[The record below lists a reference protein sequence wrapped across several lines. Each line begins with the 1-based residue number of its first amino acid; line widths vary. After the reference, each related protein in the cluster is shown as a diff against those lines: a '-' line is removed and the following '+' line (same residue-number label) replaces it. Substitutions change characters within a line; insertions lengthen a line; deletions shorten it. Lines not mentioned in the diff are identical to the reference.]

1 MNTAELYDINVARQQ
16 RSNRMEN
23 QRLGFILLYRSIRNK
38 PWGKDVFLRTL
49 WENLLFEAQKGD
61 YVADFKG
68 NKWSLKAGQ
77 LVTTPADLGKNLC
90 DRNGKP
96 ASRDAVNRMLDVFVR
111 DGMISIAGERHKG
124 TVITITNYSDYA
136 QNMDNLPAHNNA
148 HIPAHDKASN
158 SKDSGGGA
166 AHGGAHT
173 SAHHEQ
179 DILNT
184 NVFNDRPRKSKSL
197 PRKAKPEAA
206 VSSPKGDKW
215 GTADDLKAAQ
225 WIFQLITRISP
236 SAKTPNWSGW
246 ANDVRLMREQDS
258 RTHSDICQMFKFA
271 NQDSFWKSNILSPA
285 KLREKWTQ
293 LEAKRNTQ
301 GQGKPSGRPHLDFDN
316 TDWAEGLKV

>member
-1 MNTAELYDINVARQQ
+1 MNTALNNVYRFPGRAPEERPVTPEQSGKGFALIHRQFMDSRLYRDSQAVHLWLHLILKANHTDEEVNTDIGMMIVRRGQMITGRPTLVSETFIPDNKVKSLLRTFESKGMINIESKGRKFSLISIVKYDDFQSQNCPTDVQQ
-16 RSNRMEN
+16 MSNAN
-23 QRLGFILLYRSIRNK
+23 TSKNAPLGDVCPTDVQRLSI
-38 PWGKDVFLRTL
+38 
-49 WENLLFEAQKGD
+49 
-61 YVADFKG
+61 
-68 NKWSLKAGQ
+68 
-77 LVTTPADLGKNLC
+77 
-90 DRNGKP
+90 
-96 ASRDAVNRMLDVFVR
+96 
-111 DGMISIAGERHKG
+111 
-124 TVITITNYSDYA
+124 
-136 QNMDNLPAHNNA
+136 NN
-148 HIPAHDKASN
+148 N
-158 SKDSGGGA
+158 N
-166 AHGGAHT
+166 
-173 SAHHEQ
+173 
-179 DILNT
+179 ILNT
-184 NVFNDRPRKSKSL
+184 NVFNDRPRISKSS

-236 SAKTPNWSGW
+236 SAKTPKWSGW
-246 ANDVRLMREQDS
+246 ANDVRLMREQDN

>member
-1 MNTAELYDINVARQQ
+1 MDSRLYRDSQAVHLWLHLILKANHTDEEVNTDIGMMIVRRGQMITGRPTLVSETFIPDNKVKSLLRTFESKGMINIESKGRKFSLISIVKYDNFQSQNCPTDVQ
-16 RSNRMEN
+16 RMSNANTSEN
-23 QRLGFILLYRSIRNK
+23 APLSDVCPTDVQRLSI
-38 PWGKDVFLRTL
+38 
-49 WENLLFEAQKGD
+49 
-61 YVADFKG
+61 
-68 NKWSLKAGQ
+68 
-77 LVTTPADLGKNLC
+77 
-90 DRNGKP
+90 
-96 ASRDAVNRMLDVFVR
+96 
-111 DGMISIAGERHKG
+111 
-124 TVITITNYSDYA
+124 
-136 QNMDNLPAHNNA
+136 NN
-148 HIPAHDKASN
+148 N
-158 SKDSGGGA
+158 N
-166 AHGGAHT
+166 
-173 SAHHEQ
+173 
-179 DILNT
+179 ILNT
-184 NVFNDRPRKSKSL
+184 NVFNDRPRISKSS

>member
-1 MNTAELYDINVARQQ
+1 MNTALNNVYRFPGRAPEERPVTPEQSGKGFALIHRQFMDSRLYRDSQAVHLWLHLILKANHTDEEVNTDIGMMIVRRGQMITGRPTLVSETFIPDNKVKSLLRTFESKGMINIESKGRKFSLISIVKYDDFQSQNCPTDVQQ
-16 RSNRMEN
+16 MSNAN
-23 QRLGFILLYRSIRNK
+23 TSKNAPLSDVCPTDVQRLSI
-38 PWGKDVFLRTL
+38 
-49 WENLLFEAQKGD
+49 
-61 YVADFKG
+61 
-68 NKWSLKAGQ
+68 
-77 LVTTPADLGKNLC
+77 
-90 DRNGKP
+90 
-96 ASRDAVNRMLDVFVR
+96 
-111 DGMISIAGERHKG
+111 
-124 TVITITNYSDYA
+124 
-136 QNMDNLPAHNNA
+136 NN
-148 HIPAHDKASN
+148 N
-158 SKDSGGGA
+158 N
-166 AHGGAHT
+166 
-173 SAHHEQ
+173 
-179 DILNT
+179 ILNT
-184 NVFNDRPRKSKSL
+184 NVFNDRPRISKSS

-246 ANDVRLMREQDS
+246 ANDVRLMREQDN

-293 LEAKRNTQ
+293 LEARRNTQ

>member
-1 MNTAELYDINVARQQ
+1 MNTALNNVYRFPGRAPEERPVTPEQSGKGFALIHRQFMDSRLYRDSQAVHLWLHLILKANHTDEEVNTDIGMMIVRRGQMITGRPTLVSETFIPDNKVKSLLRTFESKGMINIESKGRKFSLISIVKYDDFQSQNCPTDVQQ
-16 RSNRMEN
+16 MSNAN
-23 QRLGFILLYRSIRNK
+23 TSKNAPLSDVCPTDVQRLSI
-38 PWGKDVFLRTL
+38 
-49 WENLLFEAQKGD
+49 
-61 YVADFKG
+61 
-68 NKWSLKAGQ
+68 
-77 LVTTPADLGKNLC
+77 
-90 DRNGKP
+90 
-96 ASRDAVNRMLDVFVR
+96 
-111 DGMISIAGERHKG
+111 
-124 TVITITNYSDYA
+124 
-136 QNMDNLPAHNNA
+136 NN
-148 HIPAHDKASN
+148 N
-158 SKDSGGGA
+158 N
-166 AHGGAHT
+166 
-173 SAHHEQ
+173 
-179 DILNT
+179 ILNT
-184 NVFNDRPRKSKSL
+184 NVFNDRPRISKSS
-197 PRKAKPEAA
+197 PRKVKPEAA

-316 TDWAEGLKV
+316 TDWAEELKV

>member
-1 MNTAELYDINVARQQ
+1 MNTALNNVYRFPGRAPEERPVTPEQSGKGFALMHRQFMDSRLYRDSQAVHLWLHLILKANHTDEEVNTDIGMMIVRRGQMITGRPTLVSETFIPDNKVKSLLRTFESKGMINIESKGRKFSLISIVKYDDFQSQNCPTDVQRMSNVNA
-16 RSNRMEN
+16 SEN
-23 QRLGFILLYRSIRNK
+23 APLSDVCPTDVQRLSI
-38 PWGKDVFLRTL
+38 
-49 WENLLFEAQKGD
+49 
-61 YVADFKG
+61 
-68 NKWSLKAGQ
+68 
-77 LVTTPADLGKNLC
+77 
-90 DRNGKP
+90 
-96 ASRDAVNRMLDVFVR
+96 
-111 DGMISIAGERHKG
+111 
-124 TVITITNYSDYA
+124 
-136 QNMDNLPAHNNA
+136 NN
-148 HIPAHDKASN
+148 N
-158 SKDSGGGA
+158 N
-166 AHGGAHT
+166 
-173 SAHHEQ
+173 
-179 DILNT
+179 ILNT
-184 NVFNDRPRKSKSL
+184 NVFNDRPRISKSS

-316 TDWAEGLKV
+316 TDWAEGLNV

>member
-1 MNTAELYDINVARQQ
+1 MNTALNNVYRFPGRAPEERPVTPEQSGKGFALIHRQFMDSRLYRDSQAVHLWLHLILKANHTDEEVNTDIGMMIVRRGQMITGRPTLVSETFIPDNKVKSLLRTFESKGMINIESKGRKFSLISIVKYDNFQSQNCPTDVQ
-16 RSNRMEN
+16 RMSNANTSEN
-23 QRLGFILLYRSIRNK
+23 APLSDVCPTDVQRLSI
-38 PWGKDVFLRTL
+38 
-49 WENLLFEAQKGD
+49 
-61 YVADFKG
+61 
-68 NKWSLKAGQ
+68 
-77 LVTTPADLGKNLC
+77 
-90 DRNGKP
+90 
-96 ASRDAVNRMLDVFVR
+96 
-111 DGMISIAGERHKG
+111 
-124 TVITITNYSDYA
+124 
-136 QNMDNLPAHNNA
+136 NN
-148 HIPAHDKASN
+148 N
-158 SKDSGGGA
+158 N
-166 AHGGAHT
+166 
-173 SAHHEQ
+173 
-179 DILNT
+179 ILNT
-184 NVFNDRPRKSKSL
+184 NVFNDRPRISKSS

-301 GQGKPSGRPHLDFDN
+301 GHGKPSGRPHLDFDN

>member
-1 MNTAELYDINVARQQ
+1 MNTALNNVYRFPGRAPEERPVTPEQSGKGFALIHRQFMDSRLYRDSQAVHLWLHLILKANHTDEEVNTDIGMMIVRRGQMITGRPTLVSETFIPDNKVKSLLRTFESKGMINIEPKGRKFSLISIVKYDDFQSQNCPTDVQQ
-16 RSNRMEN
+16 MSNAN
-23 QRLGFILLYRSIRNK
+23 TSKNAPLSDVCPTDVQRLSI
-38 PWGKDVFLRTL
+38 
-49 WENLLFEAQKGD
+49 
-61 YVADFKG
+61 
-68 NKWSLKAGQ
+68 
-77 LVTTPADLGKNLC
+77 
-90 DRNGKP
+90 
-96 ASRDAVNRMLDVFVR
+96 
-111 DGMISIAGERHKG
+111 
-124 TVITITNYSDYA
+124 
-136 QNMDNLPAHNNA
+136 NN
-148 HIPAHDKASN
+148 N
-158 SKDSGGGA
+158 N
-166 AHGGAHT
+166 
-173 SAHHEQ
+173 
-179 DILNT
+179 ILNT
-184 NVFNDRPRKSKSL
+184 NVFNDRPRISKSS

-236 SAKTPNWSGW
+236 SAKIPNWSGW
-246 ANDVRLMREQDS
+246 ANDVRLMREQDN

>member
-1 MNTAELYDINVARQQ
+1 MNTALNNVYRFPGRAPEERPVTPEQSGKGFALIHRQFMDSRLYRDSQAVHLWLHLILKANHTDEEVNTDIGMMIVRRGQMITGRPTLVSETFIPDNKVKSLLRTFESKGMINIESKGRKFSLISIVKYDDFQSQNCPTDVQ
-16 RSNRMEN
+16 RMSNANTSEN
-23 QRLGFILLYRSIRNK
+23 APLSDVCPTDVQRLSI
-38 PWGKDVFLRTL
+38 
-49 WENLLFEAQKGD
+49 
-61 YVADFKG
+61 
-68 NKWSLKAGQ
+68 
-77 LVTTPADLGKNLC
+77 
-90 DRNGKP
+90 
-96 ASRDAVNRMLDVFVR
+96 
-111 DGMISIAGERHKG
+111 
-124 TVITITNYSDYA
+124 
-136 QNMDNLPAHNNA
+136 NN
-148 HIPAHDKASN
+148 N
-158 SKDSGGGA
+158 N
-166 AHGGAHT
+166 
-173 SAHHEQ
+173 
-179 DILNT
+179 ILNT
-184 NVFNDRPRKSKSL
+184 NVFNDRPRISKSS

-246 ANDVRLMREQDS
+246 ANDVRLMREQDN

>member
-1 MNTAELYDINVARQQ
+1 MNTALNNVYRFPGRAPEERPVTPEQSGKGFALIHRQFMDSRLYRDSQAVHLWLHLILKANHTDEEVNTDIGMMIVRRGQMITGRPTLVSETFIPDNKVKSLLRTFESKGMINIESKGRKFSLISIVKYDDFQSQNCPTDVQQ
-16 RSNRMEN
+16 MSSANTSKN
-23 QRLGFILLYRSIRNK
+23 APLSDVCPTDVQRLSI
-38 PWGKDVFLRTL
+38 
-49 WENLLFEAQKGD
+49 
-61 YVADFKG
+61 
-68 NKWSLKAGQ
+68 
-77 LVTTPADLGKNLC
+77 
-90 DRNGKP
+90 
-96 ASRDAVNRMLDVFVR
+96 
-111 DGMISIAGERHKG
+111 
-124 TVITITNYSDYA
+124 
-136 QNMDNLPAHNNA
+136 NN
-148 HIPAHDKASN
+148 N
-158 SKDSGGGA
+158 N
-166 AHGGAHT
+166 
-173 SAHHEQ
+173 
-179 DILNT
+179 ILNT
-184 NVFNDRPRKSKSL
+184 NVFNDRPRISKSS

-246 ANDVRLMREQDS
+246 ANDVRLMREQDN

-316 TDWAEGLKV
+316 TDWAEGLNV

>member
-1 MNTAELYDINVARQQ
+1 MNTALNNVYRFPGKAPEERPVTPEQSGKGFALIHRQFMDSRLYRDSQAVHLWLHLILKANHTDEEVNTDIGMMIVRRGQMITGRPTLVSETFIPDNKVKSLLRTFESKGMINIESKGRKFSLISIVKYDDFQSQNCPTIVQQ
-16 RSNRMEN
+16 MSNAN
-23 QRLGFILLYRSIRNK
+23 TSKNAPLSDVCPTDVQRLSI
-38 PWGKDVFLRTL
+38 
-49 WENLLFEAQKGD
+49 
-61 YVADFKG
+61 
-68 NKWSLKAGQ
+68 
-77 LVTTPADLGKNLC
+77 
-90 DRNGKP
+90 
-96 ASRDAVNRMLDVFVR
+96 
-111 DGMISIAGERHKG
+111 
-124 TVITITNYSDYA
+124 
-136 QNMDNLPAHNNA
+136 NN
-148 HIPAHDKASN
+148 N
-158 SKDSGGGA
+158 N
-166 AHGGAHT
+166 
-173 SAHHEQ
+173 
-179 DILNT
+179 ILNT
-184 NVFNDRPRKSKSL
+184 NVFNDRPRISKSS

>member
-1 MNTAELYDINVARQQ
+1 MNTALNNVYRFPGRAPEERPVTPEQSGKGFALIHRQFMDSRLYRDSQAVHLWLHLILKANHTDEEVNTDIGMMIVRRGQMITGRPTLVSETFIPDNKVKSLLRTFESKGMINIESKGRKFSLISIVKYDDFQSQNCPTDVQ
-16 RSNRMEN
+16 RMSNANTSEN
-23 QRLGFILLYRSIRNK
+23 APLRDVCPTDVQRLSI
-38 PWGKDVFLRTL
+38 
-49 WENLLFEAQKGD
+49 
-61 YVADFKG
+61 
-68 NKWSLKAGQ
+68 
-77 LVTTPADLGKNLC
+77 
-90 DRNGKP
+90 
-96 ASRDAVNRMLDVFVR
+96 
-111 DGMISIAGERHKG
+111 
-124 TVITITNYSDYA
+124 
-136 QNMDNLPAHNNA
+136 NN
-148 HIPAHDKASN
+148 N
-158 SKDSGGGA
+158 N
-166 AHGGAHT
+166 
-173 SAHHEQ
+173 
-179 DILNT
+179 ILNT
-184 NVFNDRPRKSKSL
+184 NVFNDRPRISKSS

-246 ANDVRLMREQDS
+246 ANDVRLMREQDN

-293 LEAKRNTQ
+293 LEAKRNTH

>member
-1 MNTAELYDINVARQQ
+1 MNTALNNVYRFPGRAPEERPVTPEQSGKGFALIHRQFMDSRLYRDSQAVHLWLHLILKANHTDEEVNTDIGMMIVRRGQMITGRPTLVYETFIPDNKVKSLLRTFESKGMINIESKGRKFSLISIVKYDDFQSQNCPTDVQQ
-16 RSNRMEN
+16 MSNANTSEN
-23 QRLGFILLYRSIRNK
+23 APLRDVCPTDVQRLSI
-38 PWGKDVFLRTL
+38 
-49 WENLLFEAQKGD
+49 
-61 YVADFKG
+61 
-68 NKWSLKAGQ
+68 
-77 LVTTPADLGKNLC
+77 
-90 DRNGKP
+90 
-96 ASRDAVNRMLDVFVR
+96 
-111 DGMISIAGERHKG
+111 
-124 TVITITNYSDYA
+124 
-136 QNMDNLPAHNNA
+136 NN
-148 HIPAHDKASN
+148 N
-158 SKDSGGGA
+158 N
-166 AHGGAHT
+166 
-173 SAHHEQ
+173 
-179 DILNT
+179 ILNT
-184 NVFNDRPRKSKSL
+184 NVFNDRPRISKSS

-215 GTADDLKAAQ
+215 GNADDLKAAQ

-246 ANDVRLMREQDS
+246 ANDVRLMREQDN

>member
-1 MNTAELYDINVARQQ
+1 MNTALNNVYRFPGRAPEERPVTPEQSGKGFALIHRQFMDSRLYRDSQAVHLWLHLILKANHTDEEVNTDIGMMIVRRGQMITGRPTLVSETFIPDNKVKSLLRTFESKGMINIESKGRKFSLISIVKYDDFQSQNCPTDVQ
-16 RSNRMEN
+16 RMSNAN
-23 QRLGFILLYRSIRNK
+23 TSKNAPLSDVCPTDVQRLSI
-38 PWGKDVFLRTL
+38 
-49 WENLLFEAQKGD
+49 
-61 YVADFKG
+61 
-68 NKWSLKAGQ
+68 
-77 LVTTPADLGKNLC
+77 
-90 DRNGKP
+90 
-96 ASRDAVNRMLDVFVR
+96 
-111 DGMISIAGERHKG
+111 
-124 TVITITNYSDYA
+124 
-136 QNMDNLPAHNNA
+136 NN
-148 HIPAHDKASN
+148 N
-158 SKDSGGGA
+158 N
-166 AHGGAHT
+166 
-173 SAHHEQ
+173 
-179 DILNT
+179 ILNT
-184 NVFNDRPRKSKSL
+184 NVFNDRPRISKSS

-316 TDWAEGLKV
+316 TDWAEELKV

>member
-1 MNTAELYDINVARQQ
+1 MDSRLYRDSQAVHLWLHLILKANHTDEEVNTDIGMMIVRRGQMITGRPTLVSETFIPDNKVKSLLRTFESKGMINIESKGRKFSLISIVKYDDFQSQNCPTNVQ
-16 RSNRMEN
+16 RMSNEN
-23 QRLGFILLYRSIRNK
+23 TSKNAPIRDVCPTDVQRLSI
-38 PWGKDVFLRTL
+38 
-49 WENLLFEAQKGD
+49 
-61 YVADFKG
+61 
-68 NKWSLKAGQ
+68 
-77 LVTTPADLGKNLC
+77 
-90 DRNGKP
+90 
-96 ASRDAVNRMLDVFVR
+96 
-111 DGMISIAGERHKG
+111 
-124 TVITITNYSDYA
+124 
-136 QNMDNLPAHNNA
+136 NN
-148 HIPAHDKASN
+148 N
-158 SKDSGGGA
+158 
-166 AHGGAHT
+166 
-173 SAHHEQ
+173 
-179 DILNT
+179 ILNT
-184 NVFNDRPRKSKSL
+184 NVFNDRPRISKSS

-246 ANDVRLMREQDS
+246 ANDVRLMREQDN

-271 NQDSFWKSNILSPA
+271 NQDSFWKSNILCPA

>member
-1 MNTAELYDINVARQQ
+1 MNTALNNVYRFPGRAPEERPVKPEQSGKGFALIHRQFMDSRLYRDSQAVHLWLHLILKANHTDEEVNTDIGMMIVRRGQMITGRPTLVSETFIPDNKVKSLLRTFESKGMINIESKGRKFSLISIVKYDDFQSQNCPTDVQ
-16 RSNRMEN
+16 RMSNANTSEN
-23 QRLGFILLYRSIRNK
+23 APLSDACPTDVQRLSI
-38 PWGKDVFLRTL
+38 
-49 WENLLFEAQKGD
+49 
-61 YVADFKG
+61 
-68 NKWSLKAGQ
+68 
-77 LVTTPADLGKNLC
+77 
-90 DRNGKP
+90 
-96 ASRDAVNRMLDVFVR
+96 
-111 DGMISIAGERHKG
+111 
-124 TVITITNYSDYA
+124 
-136 QNMDNLPAHNNA
+136 NN
-148 HIPAHDKASN
+148 N
-158 SKDSGGGA
+158 N
-166 AHGGAHT
+166 
-173 SAHHEQ
+173 
-179 DILNT
+179 ILNT
-184 NVFNDRPRKSKSL
+184 NVFNDRPRISKSS

-246 ANDVRLMREQDS
+246 ANDVRLMREQDN

-293 LEAKRNTQ
+293 LEARRNTQ

>member
-1 MNTAELYDINVARQQ
+1 MNTALNNVYRFPGRAPEERPATPEQSGKGFALIHRQFMDSRLYRDSQAVHLWLHLILKANHTDEEVNTDIGMMIVRRGQMITGRPTLVSETFIPDNKVKSLLRTFESKGMINIESKGRKFSLISIVKYDDFQSQNCPTDVQQ
-16 RSNRMEN
+16 MSNAN
-23 QRLGFILLYRSIRNK
+23 TSKNAPLSDVCPTDVQRLSI
-38 PWGKDVFLRTL
+38 
-49 WENLLFEAQKGD
+49 
-61 YVADFKG
+61 
-68 NKWSLKAGQ
+68 
-77 LVTTPADLGKNLC
+77 
-90 DRNGKP
+90 
-96 ASRDAVNRMLDVFVR
+96 
-111 DGMISIAGERHKG
+111 
-124 TVITITNYSDYA
+124 
-136 QNMDNLPAHNNA
+136 NN
-148 HIPAHDKASN
+148 N
-158 SKDSGGGA
+158 N
-166 AHGGAHT
+166 
-173 SAHHEQ
+173 
-179 DILNT
+179 ILNT
-184 NVFNDRPRKSKSL
+184 NVFNDRPRISKSS

-246 ANDVRLMREQDS
+246 ANDVRLMREQDN

>member
-1 MNTAELYDINVARQQ
+1 MNTALNNVYRFPGRAPEERPVTLEQSGKGFALIHRQFMDSRLYRDSQAVHLWLHLILKANHTDEEVNTDIGMMIVRRGQMITGRPTLVSETFIPDNKVKSLLRTFESKGMINIESKGRKFSLISIVKYDDFQSQNCPTDVQQ
-16 RSNRMEN
+16 MSNAN
-23 QRLGFILLYRSIRNK
+23 TSKNAPLSDVCPTDVQRLSI
-38 PWGKDVFLRTL
+38 
-49 WENLLFEAQKGD
+49 
-61 YVADFKG
+61 
-68 NKWSLKAGQ
+68 
-77 LVTTPADLGKNLC
+77 
-90 DRNGKP
+90 
-96 ASRDAVNRMLDVFVR
+96 
-111 DGMISIAGERHKG
+111 
-124 TVITITNYSDYA
+124 
-136 QNMDNLPAHNNA
+136 NN
-148 HIPAHDKASN
+148 N
-158 SKDSGGGA
+158 N
-166 AHGGAHT
+166 
-173 SAHHEQ
+173 
-179 DILNT
+179 ILNT
-184 NVFNDRPRKSKSL
+184 NVFNDRPRISKSS

-246 ANDVRLMREQDS
+246 ANDVRLMREQDN

>member
-1 MNTAELYDINVARQQ
+1 MNTALNNVYRFPGRAPEERPVTPEQSGKGFALIHRQFMDSRLYRDSQAVHLWLHLILKANHTDEEVNTDIGMMIVRRGQMITGRPTLVSETFIPDNKVKSLLRTFESKGMINIESKGRKFSLISIVKYDDFQSQNCPTDVQQ
-16 RSNRMEN
+16 MSNAN
-23 QRLGFILLYRSIRNK
+23 TSKNAPLSDVCPTDVQRLSI
-38 PWGKDVFLRTL
+38 
-49 WENLLFEAQKGD
+49 
-61 YVADFKG
+61 
-68 NKWSLKAGQ
+68 
-77 LVTTPADLGKNLC
+77 
-90 DRNGKP
+90 
-96 ASRDAVNRMLDVFVR
+96 
-111 DGMISIAGERHKG
+111 
-124 TVITITNYSDYA
+124 
-136 QNMDNLPAHNNA
+136 NN
-148 HIPAHDKASN
+148 N
-158 SKDSGGGA
+158 N
-166 AHGGAHT
+166 
-173 SAHHEQ
+173 
-179 DILNT
+179 ILNT
-184 NVFNDRPRKSKSL
+184 NVFNDRPRISKSS

-206 VSSPKGDKW
+206 VSSPKGDEW

-246 ANDVRLMREQDS
+246 ANDVRLMREQDN

>member
-1 MNTAELYDINVARQQ
+1 MNTALNNVYRFPGRAPEERPVTPEQSGKGFALIHRKMKELPFYRTDSDAVH
-16 RSNRMEN
+16 
-23 QRLGFILLYRSIRNK
+23 LWVHFILSANHADGVVLTEFGEVLCRRGEFITGRN
-38 PWGKDVFLRTL
+38 TL
-49 WENLLFEAQKGD
+49 SLETGIDPNRIKYLILKFEK
-61 YVADFKG
+61 
-68 NKWSLKAGQ
+68 L
-77 LVTTPADLGKNLC
+77 
-90 DRNGKP
+90 
-96 ASRDAVNRMLDVFVR
+96 
-111 DGMISIAGERHKG
+111 GMINKESNKKFSKIFIVKYDDYQQKTVPTECHQSAIANTGSPTPSGNVVPTECHQSA
-124 TVITITNYSDYA
+124 TI
-136 QNMDNLPAHNNA
+136 NN
-148 HIPAHDKASN
+148 
-158 SKDSGGGA
+158 
-166 AHGGAHT
+166 
-173 SAHHEQ
+173 
-179 DILNT
+179 ILNT
-184 NVFNDRPRKSKSL
+184 NVFNDSPRIPKSSPRKE
-197 PRKAKPEAA
+197 KPEAA

-246 ANDVRLMREQDS
+246 ANDVRLMREQDG

>member
-1 MNTAELYDINVARQQ
+1 MNTALNNVYRFPGRAPEERPVTPEQSGKGFALIHRQFMDSRLYRDSQAVHLWLHLILKANHTDEEVNTDIGMMIVRRGQMITGRPTLVSETFIPDNKVKSLLRTFESKGMINIESKGRKFSLISIVKYDDFQSQNCPTDVQQ
-16 RSNRMEN
+16 MSNANTSKNAPLRDVCPTDV
-23 QRLGFILLYRSIRNK
+23 QRLSI
-38 PWGKDVFLRTL
+38 
-49 WENLLFEAQKGD
+49 
-61 YVADFKG
+61 
-68 NKWSLKAGQ
+68 
-77 LVTTPADLGKNLC
+77 
-90 DRNGKP
+90 
-96 ASRDAVNRMLDVFVR
+96 
-111 DGMISIAGERHKG
+111 
-124 TVITITNYSDYA
+124 
-136 QNMDNLPAHNNA
+136 NN
-148 HIPAHDKASN
+148 N
-158 SKDSGGGA
+158 N
-166 AHGGAHT
+166 
-173 SAHHEQ
+173 
-179 DILNT
+179 ILNT
-184 NVFNDRPRKSKSL
+184 NVFNDRPRISKSS

-246 ANDVRLMREQDS
+246 ANDVRLMREQDN

>member
-1 MNTAELYDINVARQQ
+1 MNTALNNVYRFPGRAPEERPVTPEQSGKGFALIHRQFMDSRLYRDSQAVHLWLHLILKANHTDEEVNTDIGMMIVRRGQMITGRPTLVSETFIPDNKVKSLLRTFESKGMINIESKGRKFSLISIVKYDDFQSQNCPTDVQQ
-16 RSNRMEN
+16 MSNAN
-23 QRLGFILLYRSIRNK
+23 TSKNAPLSDVCPTDVQRLSI
-38 PWGKDVFLRTL
+38 
-49 WENLLFEAQKGD
+49 
-61 YVADFKG
+61 
-68 NKWSLKAGQ
+68 
-77 LVTTPADLGKNLC
+77 
-90 DRNGKP
+90 
-96 ASRDAVNRMLDVFVR
+96 
-111 DGMISIAGERHKG
+111 
-124 TVITITNYSDYA
+124 
-136 QNMDNLPAHNNA
+136 NN
-148 HIPAHDKASN
+148 N
-158 SKDSGGGA
+158 N
-166 AHGGAHT
+166 
-173 SAHHEQ
+173 
-179 DILNT
+179 ILNT
-184 NVFNDRPRKSKSL
+184 NVFNDRPRISKSS

-215 GTADDLKAAQ
+215 GTDDDLKAAQ

-246 ANDVRLMREQDS
+246 ANDVRLMREQDN

>member
-1 MNTAELYDINVARQQ
+1 MNTALNNVYRFPGRAPEERPVTPEQSGKGFALIHRQFMDSRLYRDSQAVHLWLHLILKANHTDEEVNTDIGMMIVRRGQMITGRPTLVSETFIPDNKVKSLLRTFESKGMINIESKGRKFSLISIVKYDDFQSQNCPTDVQQ
-16 RSNRMEN
+16 MSNANTSEN
-23 QRLGFILLYRSIRNK
+23 APLSDVCPTDVQRLSI
-38 PWGKDVFLRTL
+38 
-49 WENLLFEAQKGD
+49 
-61 YVADFKG
+61 
-68 NKWSLKAGQ
+68 
-77 LVTTPADLGKNLC
+77 
-90 DRNGKP
+90 
-96 ASRDAVNRMLDVFVR
+96 
-111 DGMISIAGERHKG
+111 
-124 TVITITNYSDYA
+124 
-136 QNMDNLPAHNNA
+136 NN
-148 HIPAHDKASN
+148 N
-158 SKDSGGGA
+158 N
-166 AHGGAHT
+166 
-173 SAHHEQ
+173 
-179 DILNT
+179 ILNT
-184 NVFNDRPRKSKSL
+184 NVFNDRPRISKSS

-246 ANDVRLMREQDS
+246 ANDVRLMREQDN